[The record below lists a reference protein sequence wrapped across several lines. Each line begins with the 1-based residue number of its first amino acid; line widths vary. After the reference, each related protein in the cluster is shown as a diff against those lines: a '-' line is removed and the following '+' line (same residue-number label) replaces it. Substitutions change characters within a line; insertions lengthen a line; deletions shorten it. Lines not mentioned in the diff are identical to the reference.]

1 MAKKEKK
8 SKRQGSNEGFET
20 QAGKSRS
27 QQNTSKKE
35 SEMNIARRDQFS
47 PARATISPF
56 SLMRRFSEEMDR
68 LFGDFNFGGGVASGL
83 GREFGRLADLENST
97 WLPQVEMFERNG
109 KINIRADL
117 PGLSKDDIDVDIT
130 NDAVVIRGERQQEKE
145 DSGEG
150 YYRSERSYGSFY
162 REIPLPSGANAEE
175 ANATFRDGVLEI
187 TMPAPERRSRSRR
200 IEIGEGSEKGEQ
212 QARAKTKAAGA

>member
-8 SKRQGSNEGFET
+8 SKRQGKSEGNET
-20 QAGKSRS
+20 QSDKSRT
-27 QQNTSKKE
+27 QQTS
-35 SEMNIARRDQFS
+35 IARREQFS

-68 LFGDFNFGGGVASGL
+68 LFGDFNLGGGVAPGF
-83 GREFGRLADLENST
+83 GRELGRLADLETST

-109 KINIRADL
+109 KLNIRADL

-150 YYRSERSYGSFY
+150 YYHSERSYGSFY
-162 REIPLPSGANAEE
+162 REIPLPSGVNAEE
-175 ANATFRDGVLEI
+175 VNATFRDGVLEI
-187 TMPAPERRSRSRR
+187 TMPVSERQSQSRR
-200 IEIGEGSEKGEQ
+200 IEIGEGSEKAAQ
-212 QARAKTKAAGA
+212 QPRAKTKAVGA